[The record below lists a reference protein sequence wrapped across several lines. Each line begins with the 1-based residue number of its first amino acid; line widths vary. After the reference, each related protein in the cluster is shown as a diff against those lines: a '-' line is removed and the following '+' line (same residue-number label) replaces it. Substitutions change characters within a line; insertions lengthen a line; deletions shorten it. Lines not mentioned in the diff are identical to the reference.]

1 MGCTNRQVA
10 DTFRFISQLLL
21 IRGEDPF
28 RVRAF
33 QRAAMAIE
41 GREEPICGMPSD
53 RLLAVPGIGPHLAAQ
68 VGELCAG
75 RESSLLLELQQSI
88 PASVIALLELDQV
101 GPKTVHRLWHEL
113 GVSTIEDLEQAA
125 QAHRVS
131 TLKGFGAKKEEELLK
146 AIARHR
152 RSTGRMT
159 RVQAEAVLAGVAALL
174 TDGTYTV
181 AGSFRRGRSTIGD
194 LDIVSTEAPAVV
206 NPRLVVRADEVIDLG
221 EKRTSIRFMG
231 QRVDI
236 RFCSP
241 DQYGTMLMY
250 LTGSK
255 DFNIRL
261 REIALSA
268 GWRLNEYGIEE
279 RTTGSLR
286 TAATEEEVFSM
297 FGMDP
302 VPPELRED
310 HGEVEAALEHTL
322 PALVTPADLRGDLHV
337 HSRWS
342 DGSMTIQELAGAGEA
357 LGYQYII
364 CSDHS
369 ASLGVAHGLSAAEVQ
384 KQQHEIEVVN
394 RSSSCRVLAGIEVD
408 ILSNGSLGLPDKTL
422 QDLDLV
428 IASVHSGFHQ
438 EEDVMTRRIL
448 SAIENEHVDII
459 GHPTGRVLGRRD
471 PYAVDLDRVIE
482 AAAVHRTALE
492 INASP
497 SRLDLDD
504 TGVRKARDRGVAISL
519 GTDAH
524 MQAELGN
531 MPYGI
536 QVARRG
542 WCRPAD
548 LLNTRDLS
556 SLLEWAA

>member
-1 MGCTNRQVA
+1 MECTNRRVA
-10 DTFRFISQLLL
+10 DTFRSISQLLL
-21 IRGEDPF
+21 IKGENPF

-33 QRAAMAIE
+33 QRAAAAIE
-41 GREEPICGMPSD
+41 GIEEPVCGMASD
-53 RLLAVPGIGPHLAAQ
+53 QLLAVPGIGPHTAAQ
-68 VGELCAG
+68 VRELCAG
-75 RESSLLLELQQSI
+75 NESSLLVELQQSI
-88 PASVIALLELDQV
+88 PAPVIALLELDQV
-101 GPKTVHRLWHEL
+101 GPKTVHRLWSEL
-113 GVSTIEDLEQAA
+113 GISTIGELEEAA
-125 QAHRVS
+125 TNHRIS
-131 TLKGFGAKKEEELLK
+131 TLKGFGAKKEEEVLK

-159 RVQAEAVLAGVAALL
+159 RLQAEAVLTGVTTVL
-174 TDGTYTV
+174 TEGTYTI

-194 LDIVSTEAPAVV
+194 LDIVSTELPATV
-206 NPRLVVRADEVIDLG
+206 NPQLVSLADEVIDLG
-221 EKRTSIRFMG
+221 EKRTSVRYMG

-236 RFCSP
+236 RFCTP
-241 DQYGTMLMY
+241 DLFGPMLLY

-255 DFNIRL
+255 TFNIRL

-279 RTTGSLR
+279 RTTGALR

-297 FGMDP
+297 LGMDP

-310 HGEVEAALEHTL
+310 QGEVEAAQEHAL
-322 PALVTPADLRGDLHV
+322 PVLVTKSDLRGDLHV

-342 DGSMTIQELAGAGEA
+342 DGSMTIQELAGAGEE

-369 ASLGVAHGLSAAEVQ
+369 ASLGIAHGLSATEVGEQ
-384 KQQHEIEVVN
+384 RHEIEVVN

-408 ILSNGSLGLPDKTL
+408 ILANGALGLPDRVL

-438 EEDVMTRRIL
+438 EEDLMTRRIL
-448 SAIENEHVDII
+448 TAIENEHVDII

-482 AAAVHRTALE
+482 AAAAHRTALE

-524 MQAELGN
+524 QHTELGN
-531 MPYGI
+531 MPYGLS
-536 QVARRG
+536 VARRG

-548 LLNTRDLS
+548 LLNTRDLA
-556 SLLEWAA
+556 SLLEWVA

>member
-53 RLLAVPGIGPHLAAQ
+53 QLLAVPGIGPHLAAQ

-125 QAHRVS
+125 RAHRVS

-146 AIARHR
+146 AIAHHR

-206 NPRLVVRADEVIDLG
+206 NPRLVARADEVIDLG

-236 RFCSP
+236 RFCTP

-286 TAATEEEVFSM
+286 TAAAEEEVFSM
-297 FGMDP
+297 LGMDP

-342 DGSMTIQELAGAGEA
+342 DGSMTIKELAGAGEA

-408 ILSNGSLGLPDKTL
+408 ILSNGSLGLPDRTL

>member
-53 RLLAVPGIGPHLAAQ
+53 QLLAVPGIGPHLAAQ

-125 QAHRVS
+125 RAHRVS

-206 NPRLVVRADEVIDLG
+206 NPRLVAQADEVIDLG
-221 EKRTSIRFMG
+221 EKRTSVRFMG

-236 RFCSP
+236 RFCTP

-255 DFNIRL
+255 DFSIRL
-261 REIALSA
+261 REIALSP

-286 TAATEEEVFSM
+286 TAATEEEIFSM
-297 FGMDP
+297 LGMDP

-322 PALVTPADLRGDLHV
+322 PALVTTADLRGDLHV

-369 ASLGVAHGLSAAEVQ
+369 ASLGVAHGLSAAALLE
-384 KQQHEIEVVN
+384 QQHEIEVVN

-408 ILSNGSLGLPDKTL
+408 ILSNGSLGLPDRTL

-448 SAIENEHVDII
+448 SAIENGHVDII

-504 TGVRKARDRGVAISL
+504 TGVRKARDQGVAISL

-536 QVARRG
+536 LVARRG